1 MIDDLERILINRV
14 ESVAGID
21 INLDAWTQ
29 QAVECNTVPISSEW
43 TLSPED
49 QPFLTSKINNAQSMD
64 SSVGYHNTI
73 SNSTSALIFSDPSEN
88 MIVKPTFNNELQ
100 RLRSDVERLSLE
112 AQRKEREVTLLTG
125 VICRL
130 ETELARSSNTIPV
143 QATIGGANLRDL
155 LQLSPPD
162 LLALDDDIRLMRR
175 KVLDRA
181 PTDYAEGVQE
191 YLTKAMREAMIR
203 RGVGYDDG
211 ADTDWLSPWINVYQ
225 KPELED
231 DVRLLGLRDS
241 RRGVPGRV
249 DGGRYDITVACDTLI
264 GLSRWR
270 GIH

>member
-1 MIDDLERILINRV
+1 L
-14 ESVAGID
+14 
-21 INLDAWTQ
+21 
-29 QAVECNTVPISSEW
+29 
-43 TLSPED
+43 TL
-49 QPFLTSKINNAQSMD
+49 
-64 SSVGYHNTI
+64 V
-73 SNSTSALIFSDPSEN
+73 FSDPSEN

-125 VICRL
+125 IICRL

-181 PTDYAEGVQE
+181 PTGLAEGVQE

-203 RGVGYDDG
+203 RGVRYDDG

>member
-1 MIDDLERILINRV
+1 MEPALN
-14 ESVAGID
+14 
-21 INLDAWTQ
+21 
-29 QAVECNTVPISSEW
+29 
-43 TLSPED
+43 
-49 QPFLTSKINNAQSMD
+49 SK
-64 SSVGYHNTI
+64 
-73 SNSTSALIFSDPSEN
+73 LR
-88 MIVKPTFNNELQ
+88 

-130 ETELARSSNTIPV
+130 ETELVRNSNTTPAE
-143 QATIGGANLRDL
+143 ATIGGANLRDL

-181 PTDYAEGVQE
+181 PTGYAEDVQE

-203 RGVGYDDG
+203 RGVRYDDG
-211 ADTDWLSPWINVYQ
+211 ADSDWKDPWFNVYQ
-225 KPELED
+225 KQEFED
-231 DVRLLGLRDS
+231 DARLLGLRDS

-249 DGGRYDITVACDTLI
+249 VGGRYDITVACDTLI